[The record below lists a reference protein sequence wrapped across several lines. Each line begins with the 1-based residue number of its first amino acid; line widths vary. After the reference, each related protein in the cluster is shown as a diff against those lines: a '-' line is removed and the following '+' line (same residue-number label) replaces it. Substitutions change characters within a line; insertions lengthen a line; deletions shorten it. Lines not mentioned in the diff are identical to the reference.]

1 MTVDELIDR
10 LTEMPGYRP
19 VHIPGGEVIDLSDTG
34 ITVRLA
40 AEVGLP

>member
-19 VHIPGGEVIDLSDTG
+19 VHIPGGEVL
-34 ITVRLA
+34 TVEDYGTYVELVA
-40 AEVGLP
+40 S